1 MLFFINVKQSKF
13 HLKTLFILMF
23 MLFSN
28 KSKCQVL
35 QNDEK
40 DIFDSVL
47 ISYFDHYAYVKM
59 NYNIDTIYLV
69 KISYF
74 TNKFMCYDWK
84 YDSIYD
90 VVHDVVQTFVI
101 NNEKVIIEKKQDIIG
116 DFPQICLIAYKK
128 GYCIYYERISF
139 SNGKVFHPK
148 LLMLEEKLKKYFT
161 PPHKNCP

>member
-1 MLFFINVKQSKF
+1 MMLFFINVKQSKF

-101 NNEKVIIEKKQDIIG
+101 NNEKVYN
-116 DFPQICLIAYKK
+116 LLSTVLYKK
-128 GYCIYYERISF
+128 KMMHND
-139 SNGKVFHPK
+139 SNKSKVLNK
-148 LLMLEEKLKKYFT
+148 RT
-161 PPHKNCP
+161 